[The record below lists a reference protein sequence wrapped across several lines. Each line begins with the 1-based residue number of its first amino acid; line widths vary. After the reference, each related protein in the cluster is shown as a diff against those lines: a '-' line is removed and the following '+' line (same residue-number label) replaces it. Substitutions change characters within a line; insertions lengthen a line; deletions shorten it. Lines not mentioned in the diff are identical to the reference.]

1 MANGNSEVV
10 NRNNSSSSG
19 NGNNNAQS
27 GKDEQKPQSTIERR
41 RQLFKSF
48 EAKSLRSRSLLT
60 QIADDLTAI
69 CGSTAFLF
77 FHIVLFFGWILI
89 NSNILP
95 GTIAYDP
102 FPYGL
107 LTMVV
112 SLEAIFLSI
121 FILVSQNRS
130 AYVNSVREEVHL
142 RVNLIAEEEITK
154 VLEVLADMRE
164 KMGIKEKDEELEEML
179 RRIDTNYIEHS
190 IQDQIDRAS
199 KPITEHL
206 RQELIKKPVE
216 MVQNL
221 TSNGESHSEKKSSQ

>member
-1 MANGNSEVV
+1 MPNGDSLKPNGSSNGNS
-10 NRNNSSSSG
+10 S
-19 NGNNNAQS
+19 NA
-27 GKDEQKPQSTIERR
+27 KDEQKPQSTIERR

-69 CGSTAFLF
+69 CGSTPFLF
-77 FHIVLFFGWILI
+77 FHIVLFFGWVLI

-95 GTIAYDP
+95 GAIPFDP
-102 FPYGL
+102 FPFGL

-154 VLEVLADMRE
+154 VLEVLADMRK
-164 KMGIKEKDEELEEML
+164 KMGIKEQDEELEEML

-206 RQELIKKPVE
+206 KQELIKKPVE

-221 TSNGESHSEKKSSQ
+221 ASNGDSHPEKKSSQ